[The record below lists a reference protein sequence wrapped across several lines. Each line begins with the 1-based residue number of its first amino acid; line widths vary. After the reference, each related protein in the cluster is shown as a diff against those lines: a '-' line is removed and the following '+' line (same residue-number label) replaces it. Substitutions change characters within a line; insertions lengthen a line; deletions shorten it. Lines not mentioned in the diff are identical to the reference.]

1 MFCYSVLFSIFFCAA
16 AFCEEIKNLQ
26 DAKTVI
32 DFSNLG
38 IFRVNNFF
46 VNSTIVTD
54 VYLSNNN
61 ILEIEKKAFD
71 GLLNLVYLNLT
82 GNLFSFSFWQ
92 VKHKNL
98 ETLVLDKTL
107 RIFGPRDFYSTDD
120 CRMAKYYR
128 KYPPNRQNFVELL
141 LLMPKLK
148 KLYLR
153 GNNIIKIVGLSEERL
168 PSLNHLHL
176 SDNNIFQADFIHALP
191 TSLTHLYLNKN
202 NFSEISY
209 SSQPFNMSEDGSH
222 FYTIKLSSFSSLVNL
237 QVLDLSQNN
246 INQILDHTFE
256 NLTNL
261 ITLHLDYNNLSNVF
275 NSGLKSLEYLSV
287 SHNKIRSINQSF
299 FGLPKLEK
307 LFLNNNFISSIS
319 PETFNG
325 LISLKVLDL
334 SGNSF
339 KVLPENWISKINLRV
354 LYLHDNLFENFDNLS
369 IIGITSLEY
378 LNVGGNSLKLK
389 NLKSL
394 STFAENITIDFG
406 KTINKV

>member
-1 MFCYSVLFSIFFCAA
+1 MFCYSVLFSIFFCAT
-16 AFCEEIKNLQ
+16 AFCEIKNSE
-26 DAKTVI
+26 DAKIVM

-46 VNSTIVTD
+46 VNSSIVTHI
-54 VYLSNNN
+54 YLSKNN

-71 GLLNLVYLNLT
+71 GLPNLVYLNLT
-82 GNLFSFSFWQ
+82 GNLFSFSLWQ

-107 RIFGPRDFYSTDD
+107 RILGPRDFYFTDD

-128 KYPPNRQNFVELL
+128 KFPPNHQNSVQLL
-141 LLMPKLK
+141 LLMPRLK
-148 KLYLR
+148 ELYLR
-153 GNNIIKIVGLSEERL
+153 GNNIVKIFGLAKERL
-168 PSLNHLHL
+168 PSLTHLYL
-176 SDNNIFQADFIHALP
+176 SDNNISEADFIHLLP
-191 TSLTHLYLNKN
+191 MSLTHLYLNKN

-209 SSQPFNMSEDGSH
+209 SSQPFNISKDGSH
-222 FYTIKLSSFSSLVNL
+222 FYTVELSLFFNLVNL
-237 QVLDLSQNN
+237 QVLDLSYNN
-246 INQILDHTFE
+246 INRILDHTFE

-275 NSGLKSLEYLSV
+275 NSSGLESLEYLSM
-287 SHNKIRSINQSF
+287 SHNQIRDINQSF

-307 LFLNNNFISSIS
+307 LVLNNNFISSIS
-319 PETFNG
+319 SETFDG
-325 LISLKVLDL
+325 LISLQELNL

-354 LYLHDNLFENFDNLS
+354 LYLRDNLFENFDNLS
-369 IIGITSLEY
+369 VIGVTSLEY
-378 LNVGGNSLKLK
+378 LNVGGNLLKLR

-406 KTINKV
+406 KAINEV